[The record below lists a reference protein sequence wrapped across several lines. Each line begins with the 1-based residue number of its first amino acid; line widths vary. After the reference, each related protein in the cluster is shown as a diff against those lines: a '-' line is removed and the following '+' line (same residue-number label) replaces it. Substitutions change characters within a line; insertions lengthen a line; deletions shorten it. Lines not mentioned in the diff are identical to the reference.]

1 MHKAVRLGI
10 DVGKSRIGVA
20 RTDVD
25 ATMAVPVE
33 TVKRDEYS
41 ISRIKELADEYAVGV
56 IYVGLPLS
64 LSGGATASTR
74 DAIEFAEQIQAAV
87 EAPVRLVDERLST
100 VSAASALHSAGHNV
114 KSAKG
119 IIDQAAAIVILE
131 HALSSEKSTS
141 DWAGRAI
148 DE

>member
-10 DVGKSRIGVA
+10 DVGKARIGVA

-41 ISRIKELADEYAVGV
+41 ISRIKELADEYTVGV
-56 IYVGLPLS
+56 VYVGLPLS
-64 LSGGATASTR
+64 MSGDSTPSTQ
-74 DAIEFAEQIQAAV
+74 DAVDFAAQLQAAV
-87 EAPVRLVDERLST
+87 EAPVRLIDERLST
-100 VSAASALHSAGHNV
+100 ASAASVLQSVGHNA

-119 IIDQAAAIVILE
+119 IIDQAAAVVILE
-131 HALSSEKSTS
+131 HALSIEKTS
-141 DWAGRAI
+141 QNWAGRAL